1 MKLSEAAFAD
11 ATHGV
16 DPVEVVLGVDFATD
30 RTDTALAALAV
41 PDSGRNRLLG
51 VWRPCD
57 HLILA
62 NVLHRQRFAVAAVD
76 VPFGWP
82 TNFIEMVSSHQSGPH
97 SGEAE
102 PGSAQAHEWRVTEVA
117 LRHTDR
123 FIKSHYKHRPISVG
137 FDRLGATAAAW
148 SLIEPHLFDEAT
160 QRAGSGKGELGRVVE
175 TYPSAQMLAWQEWI
189 DFSEEVKSSSTR
201 TPKAIAE
208 LVDAFALDV
217 DAQHEELLLADTE
230 AGGHV
235 RDAFVCALTAAV
247 LARAEGK
254 CRPMIDEADF
264 ERAAT
269 EGVIWLNNQKSN
281 LERSRKR
288 RS

>member
-1 MKLSEAAFAD
+1 MKLTEEVLAD
-11 ATHGV
+11 ATRGV
-16 DPVEVVLGVDFATD
+16 DPAEVVLGIDFATD
-30 RTDTALAALAV
+30 RTETAVAALAL
-41 PDSGRNRLLG
+41 PDRGRKRLLG

-57 HLILA
+57 HLVLA
-62 NVLHRQRFAVAAVD
+62 NLLSRRRFAVAAVD

-97 SGEAE
+97 SGGTE
-102 PGSAQAHEWRVTEVA
+102 PGSEQAHEWRVTEVA

-123 FIKSHYKHRPISVG
+123 FIKSHYDHRPISVG

-148 SLIEPHLFDEAT
+148 SLIEPYLFNEAS
-160 QRAGSGKGELGRVVE
+160 QRAGCGEGELGRLVE
-175 TYPSAQMLAWQEWI
+175 TYPTAQMLAWQEWI
-189 DFSEEVKSSSTR
+189 AFSEEVRSSSKR
-201 TPKAIAE
+201 TPQAIVE
-208 LVDAFALDV
+208 LMDVFALDV

-235 RDAFVCALTAAV
+235 RDSFVCALIAAV
-247 LARAEGK
+247 LARDEGK

-264 ERAAT
+264 DRAAA
-269 EGVIWLNNQKSN
+269 EGVIWLNNQKSS
-281 LERSRKR
+281 LERSHKH